1 MQLSTI
7 ARGALGVL
15 LFTSTTFASA
25 NPTNTEY
32 GAANTRDRFLRH
44 LLSESADYG
53 NFGRNVSKPN
63 DKLKVGIIGAGA
75 AGLYAAI
82 LLDSLGIDYE
92 ILESSERVGGRIFT
106 HRFNQTAWEASR
118 PGQPEY
124 YDYYDVGAMRLPG
137 INWMGRVI
145 GKSNNS
151 LITYINSKLKP
162 GHQPIKLIPY
172 IFQANNT
179 FRLYNDR
186 LVYNQITPSA
196 ENFNVLTSEGGTINN
211 TVFASMSPGTIFNDA
226 VDDIVQSLNVDFTT
240 GFNKLME
247 YDNLS
252 VRQYLLTKG
261 YSTQEIDWLEAIN
274 EATTHYDTYSLGQA
288 VIEQWIFSET
298 PSGSWSN
305 VEGGMDRLIDG
316 MTKVIHKTVETK
328 KRVTAIQPAGKG
340 NLKVVING
348 AEKRVYD
355 HVINTAPLGAMQVMD
370 MSKLNLNYRKKHAIR
385 RLQYDPSVKMGIKF
399 KTRWWENL
407 DSGSFQGG
415 QSFSDL
421 PIRRCVYPS
430 YGLGVSGAPGTMI
443 ASYTWGQ
450 DSARLG
456 AYFNQG
462 GSRKHIIDITLQNLA
477 AMHNVTREFLRDQYI
492 DSHLWDWY
500 EGENS
505 LGGFA
510 KCGPG
515 EYTTL
520 MPTLMTPAANGT
532 LHFGGEALSSAHA
545 WVLGAVNSAYRTVA
559 EVLAVEGM
567 HDKLVTMVDMWGTL
581 GEVDMGWYSHR
592 MKRKV

>member
-7 ARGALGVL
+7 VRGAFGVCL
-15 LFTSTTFASA
+15 SASLISASTSPTHIKTDATST
-25 NPTNTEY
+25 
-32 GAANTRDRFLRH
+32 RDLFLRQ
-44 LLSESADYG
+44 LLAESADYG
-53 NFGRNVSKPN
+53 NFSSSVSEPN
-63 DKLKVGIIGAGA
+63 HKLKVGIIGAGA

-82 LLDSLGIDYE
+82 LLDSLGVDYE
-92 ILESSERVGGRIFT
+92 ILESSERIGGRIFT
-106 HRFNQTAWEASR
+106 HRFNTTAWGASK
-118 PGQPEY
+118 PGEPEY
-124 YDYYDVGAMRLPG
+124 YDYYDVGAMRFPG
-137 INWMGRVI
+137 LKWMDRVI
-145 GKSNNS
+145 GKANNS

-162 GHQPIKLIPY
+162 GNRPVTLIPY

-179 FRLYNDR
+179 FRLYNDK

-196 ENFNVLTSEGGTINN
+196 ANFNILTSQGGTINN
-211 TVFASMSPGTIFNDA
+211 TAFSTMSPGTVFNDA
-226 VDDIVQSLNVDFTT
+226 VDDIVKSLNVDFTT

-298 PSGSWSN
+298 PLGNWYN

-316 MTKVIHKTVETK
+316 MTKVIRKTVETK
-328 KRVTAIQPAGKG
+328 KRVTAIRRTGKG
-340 NLKVVING
+340 SLKVVING
-348 AEKRVYD
+348 AEERVYD
-355 HVINTAPLGAMQVMD
+355 HVINTAPLGAVQVID
-370 MSKLNLNYRKKHAIR
+370 MTELNLDYRKKHAIR

-399 KTRWWENL
+399 KTRWWEQL

-421 PIRRCVYPS
+421 PLRRCVYPS
-430 YGLGVSGAPGTMI
+430 YGLGIPDAPGTMI

-456 AYFNQG
+456 AYLTRDE
-462 GSRKHIIDITLQNLA
+462 SREHLIDVALQNLA
-477 AMHNVTREFLRDQYI
+477 AMHNVTLEFLRDQYV
-492 DSHLWDWY
+492 DFHAWDWHGS
-500 EGENS
+500 EDS

-515 EYTTL
+515 QYTTL
-520 MPTLMTPAANGT
+520 MPTLMTPAANGR

-545 WVLGAVNSAYRTVA
+545 WILGAVNSGYRTVA

-567 HDKLVTMVDMWGTL
+567 HDKLSSMVDMWGTL
-581 GEVDMGWYSHR
+581 GEVDMGWYSH
-592 MKRKV
+592 KLAK